1 MSELADLE
9 RQARSD
15 GLAAMALAEARL
27 FGDFG
32 KPDRVGA
39 YEAVKQSASLGFED
53 GRRAWVYFTAAGI
66 GCEADPEAARGM
78 LAELAKEDRFAALQL
93 AFLDHLTCMSKLAE
107 VTPRIV
113 SSDPYIALYP
123 GLFSAAECR
132 YLMIL
137 GTPWMEKASILSLS
151 GEASFDE
158 VRDASAA
165 HIPPVAEDLV
175 VQQINRCIAAATETE
190 SGWGEPLNILKYA
203 PGQQYKPHHDGT
215 SPDNVSV
222 RNLTAL
228 IWLNDQ
234 FEGGETDFPK
244 IKVRVR
250 GSVGDMLVFRNV
262 HSNGEFDARMIHAG
276 LPVTKGVKWMAS
288 RWIRGTDFLGGA

>member
-1 MSELADLE
+1 MSDEADLE
-9 RQARSD
+9 RRAMID
-15 GLAAMALAEARL
+15 GAAAMALAEARL
-27 FGDFG
+27 LGEFGAPNR
-32 KPDRVGA
+32 KAA
-39 YEAVKQSASLGFED
+39 YDAVRQAASLGFED

-66 GCEADPEAARGM
+66 GCQADPAAARAM

-93 AFLDHLTCMSKLAE
+93 AFLDHLTCGERLAD
-107 VTPRIV
+107 VRPKVISR
-113 SSDPYIALYP
+113 DPYIALFP
-123 GLFSAAECR
+123 GLFSPAECR

-137 GTPWMEKASILSLS
+137 GTPWMEKASVLGLT
-151 GEASFDE
+151 GEARMDE

-175 VQQINRCIAAATETE
+175 VQEINRCIAEATGTE
-190 SGWGEPLNILKYA
+190 PGWGEPLNILRYA
-203 PGQQYKPHHDGT
+203 PGQQYKPHHDGAG
-215 SPDNVSV
+215 SDNVSV

-228 IWLNDQ
+228 IWLNDG

-262 HSNGEFDARMIHAG
+262 LMNGEFDARMIHAG
-276 LPVTKGVKWMAS
+276 LPVIEGVKWMAS
-288 RWIRGTDFLGGA
+288 RWIRGTDFLK